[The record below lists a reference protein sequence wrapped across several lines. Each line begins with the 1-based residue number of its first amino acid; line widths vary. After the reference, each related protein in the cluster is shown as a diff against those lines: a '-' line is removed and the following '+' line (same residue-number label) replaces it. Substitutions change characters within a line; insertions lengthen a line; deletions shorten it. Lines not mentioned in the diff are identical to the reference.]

1 MDGAYQVTMGDRGRL
16 VIPADLRTGV
26 GLTEGTPVVLID
38 TPTGVVLLRRE
49 RLKDMVRADL
59 AGTELVDA
67 LLAER
72 RRAAAARTRPEAV

>member
-1 MDGAYQVTMGDRGRL
+1 MDGTYQVTMGDRGRL

-72 RRAAAARTRPEAV
+72 RRAAAAEDAA